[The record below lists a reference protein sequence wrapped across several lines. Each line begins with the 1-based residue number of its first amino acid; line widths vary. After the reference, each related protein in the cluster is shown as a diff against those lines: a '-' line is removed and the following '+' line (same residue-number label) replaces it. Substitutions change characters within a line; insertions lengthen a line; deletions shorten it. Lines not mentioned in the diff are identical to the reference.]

1 MTRISASILNADFRA
16 LGAHVREALQAGVD
30 WLHMDV
36 MDGRFVPNITFGP
49 PVVKALRP
57 LLDDFPEAMMDVHLM
72 IEEPERHLEAFVE
85 AGADLITVHMEVCR
99 HLHRTVQAIHELGA
113 GAGVALNPAT
123 PLVSLQEI
131 LPELDLILIMSVNPG
146 FGGQSYVEGS
156 TNKIARLRKM
166 LDEAGSRA
174 HLSVDGGIK
183 PHNAAEVAGAGAD
196 VLVVGSAI
204 FKGQRPVA
212 GAVGALRKALAGG

>member
-16 LGAHVREALQAGVD
+16 LGAQVREALRADVD

-49 PVVKALRP
+49 LVVKALRP

-85 AGADLITVHMEVCR
+85 AGADLITVHVEVCR

-113 GAGVALNPAT
+113 SAGVALNPAT
-123 PLVSLQEI
+123 PLVTLEEI

-146 FGGQSYVEGS
+146 FGGQSYIEGS
-156 TNKIARLRKM
+156 TKKIARLRKM
-166 LDEAGSRA
+166 LDEVGSRA
-174 HLSVDGGIK
+174 QLSVDGGIK

-196 VLVVGSAI
+196 ILVVGSAI
-204 FKGQRPVA
+204 FEGQMPVA
-212 GAVGALRKALAGG
+212 EAVGAFRKALAAG

>member
-1 MTRISASILNADFRA
+1 MTRISASILNADFRT
-16 LGAHVREALQAGVD
+16 LDAHVREALQADVD

-49 PVVKALRP
+49 LVVKAMRP

-131 LPELDLILIMSVNPG
+131 LPDLDLILIMSVNPG
-146 FGGQSYVEGS
+146 FGGQSYIEGS
-156 TNKIARLRKM
+156 TKKIARLRKM
-166 LDEAGSRA
+166 LDEAGSEA
-174 HLSVDGGIK
+174 FLSVDGGIK
-183 PHNAAEVAGAGAD
+183 PHNAMEIAGAGAD
-196 VLVVGSAI
+196 ILVVGSAI
-204 FKGQRPVA
+204 FEGQMPVA
-212 GAVGALRKALAGG
+212 EAAGALRKALTAD